1 MRGALSSDDELLYS
15 NHDAYDDFDDMS
27 SVDGNEIPKDAFDE
41 SYLSDCEKGEGL
53 ECDNSD
59 VSSDTDSFNNGQSV
73 ISGGSGFLK
82 KKRHGIT
89 TSGSKMVYVVLSI
102 AALAFSIATYYL
114 LEIANQQE
122 FHSEVRPSWSFD
134 RDLES
139 GLSQSLILSSDSL
152 IFLYFFRPPE
162 LAY

>member
-27 SVDGNEIPKDAFDE
+27 SVDGNEIPKNAFDE
-41 SYLSDCEKGEGL
+41 SYSSDCEKGEGL

-82 KKRHGIT
+82 KRRGIT
-89 TSGSKMVYVVLSI
+89 TSGSKMVYVVLII

-114 LEIANQQE
+114 LETANQQE
-122 FHSEVRPSWSFD
+122 FLSEVRPSSVFD
-134 RDLES
+134 H
-139 GLSQSLILSSDSL
+139 GLD
-152 IFLYFFRPPE
+152 YPR
-162 LAY
+162 A